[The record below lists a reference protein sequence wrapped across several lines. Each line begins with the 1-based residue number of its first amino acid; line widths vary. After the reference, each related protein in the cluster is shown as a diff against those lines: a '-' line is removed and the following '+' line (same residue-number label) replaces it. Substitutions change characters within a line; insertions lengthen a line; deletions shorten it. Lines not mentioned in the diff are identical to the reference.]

1 MKAVK
6 TIAAL
11 IFLTALGI
19 VLIQPV
25 LGADD
30 GPERKRKAAAG
41 AEPSEPSEP
50 ADPEDEEGAEEE
62 DGDEPA
68 FELTARYP
76 RTCTRR
82 VPPASTGLIAARRG
96 SRVTI
101 GLPGGGIE
109 TTAEVEGDAAWSPS
123 GRYLAER
130 GGRFYDT
137 SGVPVGTL
145 FFRPLRW
152 QWSPVADCALA
163 VTEAG
168 KLTYSIPDTDRRGIQ
183 LVDSPV
189 ADFELSPNGRR
200 VAVVTRDSGLWVAK
214 LRSGKAVR
222 ATGGPASLVGWYSN
236 RSVLY
241 SKSEGSGK
249 LRYATGRRSRVV
261 RGTFATASLARCE
274 DRTLLVALATESDA
288 PLAELVSRNGR
299 IERVVLAPPPAAYA
313 GYSGASCSPDG
324 GFIVASTLTDG
335 GERGPLVLLQSDG
348 SFVRELM
355 GGSTANPAW
364 RSAGVVFVKFGA
376 AERGRLWFIPPN
388 GAVPVQT
395 PHKVGAPTQ
404 YDWAAGA

>member
-30 GPERKRKAAAG
+30 GSEATKRKVASGGDPDQRGPAMI
-41 AEPSEPSEP
+41 EPS
-50 ADPEDEEGAEEE
+50 DAEEE
-62 DGDEPA
+62 EDSPDEPA
-68 FELTARYP
+68 FELSARYP
-76 RTCTRR
+76 KRCVRG
-82 VPPASTGLIAARRG
+82 VPAATTGLIAARRG

-130 GGRFYDT
+130 GGQFFDT
-137 SGVPVGTL
+137 TGAPVGTL
-145 FFRPLRW
+145 FFRPVGW

-168 KLTYSIPDTDRRGIQ
+168 KLTYGIPDTDRRGIQ
-183 LVDSPV
+183 LVDAPV

-200 VAVVTRDSGLWVAK
+200 VAVVTQDSGLWVAK
-214 LRSGKAVR
+214 LRSGKAVHV
-222 ATGGPASLVGWYSN
+222 TGGPASLFGWYSN

-249 LRYATGRRSRVV
+249 LRYATGARTRVV
-261 RGTFATASLARCE
+261 RGAFATASLARC
-274 DRTLLVALATESDA
+274 DGRTLLVALATESDA
-288 PLAELVSRNGR
+288 PLAELVSDNGR
-299 IERVVLAPPPAAYA
+299 IERVVLRASPQYA

-324 GFIVASTLTDG
+324 EFVVASALTSS

-355 GGSTANPAW
+355 RGRTANPTW
-364 RSAGVVFVKFGA
+364 TSQGVVFVKFGA
-376 AERGRLWFIPPN
+376 ADRGRLWFIPPD
-388 GAVPVQT
+388 GAAPLQT

-404 YDWAAGA
+404 YDWAAG

>member
-1 MKAVK
+1 VKAVK

-30 GPERKRKAAAG
+30 GAEPTKRKAAAG
-41 AEPSEPSEP
+41 AEPSEP
-50 ADPEDEEGAEEE
+50 ADPDDGDEANEE
-62 DGDEPA
+62 DPADEPA

-76 RTCTRR
+76 RRCVRR
-82 VPPASTGLIAARRG
+82 VPAASTGLLAARRG

-109 TTAEVEGDAAWSPS
+109 TTAAVEGDAAWSPS

-130 GGRFYDT
+130 GGQVYDAT
-137 SGVPVGTL
+137 GAPVGTL
-145 FFRPLRW
+145 FFRPVRW

-168 KLTYSIPDTDRRGIQ
+168 KLTFSIPATDRRGIQ
-183 LVDSPV
+183 LVDAPV

-200 VAVVTRDSGLWVAK
+200 VAVVTRDTGLWVAK
-214 LRSGKAVR
+214 LRSGKTVHV
-222 ATGGPASLVGWYSN
+222 TGGPASLVGWYSN

-249 LRYATGRRSRVV
+249 LRYATGRRARVV
-261 RGTFATASLARCE
+261 KGAFATASLARCE
-274 DRTLLVALATESDA
+274 GRTLLVALATESDA
-288 PLAELVSRNGR
+288 PLAELVSRDGR
-299 IERVVLAPPPAAYA
+299 IEREVLAAPAGYA
-313 GYSGASCSPDG
+313 GFSGASCSPDG
-324 GFIVASTLTDG
+324 GFVVASAQTGSG
-335 GERGPLVLLQSDG
+335 GRGPLVLLQSDG
-348 SFVRELM
+348 TFVRELM
-355 GGSTANPAW
+355 RGRTANPTW
-364 RSAGVVFVKFGA
+364 TSQGVVFVKFGA
-376 AERGRLWFIPPN
+376 AGRGRLWFIPPN
-388 GAVPVQT
+388 GAAPVET
-395 PHKVGAPTQ
+395 PHKVGAPNQ